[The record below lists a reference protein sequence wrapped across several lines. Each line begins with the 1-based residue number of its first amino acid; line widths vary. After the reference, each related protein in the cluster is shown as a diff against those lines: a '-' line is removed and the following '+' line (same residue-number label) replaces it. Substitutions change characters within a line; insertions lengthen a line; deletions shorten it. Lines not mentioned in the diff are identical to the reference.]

1 MIGRRFTWCQP
12 NGNAMSRL
20 DRFLLSE
27 DWLLKWKDMKQWG
40 LKRDILDHCPVLL
53 KNEVKNWGP
62 KPFRLFNAWLQHPE
76 FKPKVAELWKTTHI
90 QGWGGYILK
99 QKLKET
105 KSFLKCWSKEKFG
118 ELDKKIENCKETIAT
133 LDDKGEVFTL
143 SNDEL
148 ETRRQGTMDLW
159 RILQDKESMLKQK
172 SSFRMLRNYNRGW
185 QSILSLCSK
194 KMNEGDHGW
203 MTMWEDVRKKIY
215 DFVADFQRNG
225 KLVRGS
231 NASFIVLIPKKE
243 NPIRIEDYRPI
254 SLIGCMYK
262 LISKLLAN
270 RLSKV
275 IEGLIGENQSAFIAG
290 RLLVDS
296 VIVANE
302 TIDEI
307 KQKKKR
313 CFIFKADFEKAF
325 DKVSWDFL
333 DYMMSHMGF
342 CDIWRKWIKECL
354 SSSTVSVL
362 VNGSATKE
370 FKVSKG
376 LRQGDPLSPFLFL
389 IVAEGLNGIINSA
402 VSKSLFNG
410 VQVGSSNV
418 TISHLQ
424 FADDTILF
432 GEANEQNIKA
442 AKSIMRTFE
451 LVSGLKINYNKSTL
465 IGINVD
471 TEEINHFACFLH
483 CKPGKLPLMYLGMP
497 VGTSLRRKSTWSTLV
512 AKFERK
518 LTGWNNRFLSMGG
531 RIVCINFVLSSLPV
545 FLMSAYLIPMG
556 VIKRIDS
563 IRRAFLWG
571 GCELPKKIAWVGWEK
586 ICKNK
591 KDGRLGIKD
600 LRRFNLALLGKWWS
614 RLTDESVGLWK
625 KILSA
630 KYNREGHNWSNWMR
644 EGTQFTKW
652 DIGLGILGAGIQDG
666 GGNYIHGRKAR
677 LLTSNEVEEGSKTL
691 NQCWNPIVP
700 NKVCTFAW
708 LLLQDRIPSKANLL
722 KRNVIKDAL
731 DARPSVLNGGVSSMF
746 CTTIARR
753 CSPNTHGQ
761 QKTKRDG
768 ILSGMQSPGHFG

>member
-1 MIGRRFTWCQP
+1 
-12 NGNAMSRL
+12 
-20 DRFLLSE
+20 
-27 DWLLKWKDMKQWG
+27 MKQWG
-40 LKRDILDHCPVLL
+40 LKRDISDHCPVLL

-76 FKPKVAELWKTTHI
+76 FKLKVAELWKTTHI

-159 RILQDKESMLKQK
+159 RFLQDKESMLKQK
-172 SSFRMLRNYNRGW
+172 SRLYWINSGDANTRFFH
-185 QSILSLCSK
+185 QSIKQRWRRNEINCLEINGVQLQDVEELQQGVAEHFELMFKEDEWRRPRLDGIEFNRLSTEQNATLISQFTEEEIKKTIWACNSSK
-194 KMNEGDHGW
+194 APGLDGFTFGFLK
-203 MTMWEDVRKKIY
+203 TMWEDVRKEIC
-215 DFVADFQRNG
+215 DFVVDFQRNG

-231 NASFIVLIPKKE
+231 NASFIVLIPKKD

-333 DYMMSHMGF
+333 DYMMSRMGF

-410 VQVGSSNV
+410 VQVGSSNI

-497 VGTSLRRKSTWSTLV
+497 VGASLRRKSTWSTLV

-531 RIVCINFVLSSLPV
+531 RIVCINSVLSSLPV

-571 GCELPKKIAWVGWEK
+571 GWR
-586 ICKNK
+586 
-591 KDGRLGIKD
+591 D
-600 LRRFNLALLGKWWS
+600 
-614 RLTDESVGLWK
+614 T
-625 KILSA
+625 
-630 KYNREGHNWSNWMR
+630 
-644 EGTQFTKW
+644 
-652 DIGLGILGAGIQDG
+652 IGPAG
-666 GGNYIHGRKAR
+666 
-677 LLTSNEVEEGSKTL
+677 
-691 NQCWNPIVP
+691 
-700 NKVCTFAW
+700 
-708 LLLQDRIPSKANLL
+708 
-722 KRNVIKDAL
+722 
-731 DARPSVLNGGVSSMF
+731 
-746 CTTIARR
+746 
-753 CSPNTHGQ
+753 
-761 QKTKRDG
+761 
-768 ILSGMQSPGHFG
+768 

>member
-1 MIGRRFTWCQP
+1 
-12 NGNAMSRL
+12 
-20 DRFLLSE
+20 
-27 DWLLKWKDMKQWG
+27 MKQWG

-62 KPFRLFNAWLQHPE
+62 KPFRLFNAWLQHLE

-118 ELDKKIENCKETIAT
+118 ELDKKIKNCKETIAT

-172 SSFRMLRNYNRGW
+172 SRMLRITTRVAEHFELMFKEDEWRRPRLDGIEFNR
-185 QSILSLCSK
+185 LSTEQNATLISQFTEEEIKKTIWACNNSK
-194 KMNEGDHGW
+194 APGPDGFTFGFLK
-203 MTMWEDVRKKIY
+203 TMWEDVRKEIC
-215 DFVADFQRNG
+215 DFVVDFQRNE

-254 SLIGCMYK
+254 SLIGY
-262 LISKLLAN
+262 
-270 RLSKV
+270 
-275 IEGLIGENQSAFIAG
+275 
-290 RLLVDS
+290 
-296 VIVANE
+296 
-302 TIDEI
+302 
-307 KQKKKR
+307 
-313 CFIFKADFEKAF
+313 
-325 DKVSWDFL
+325 
-333 DYMMSHMGF
+333 YMMSRMGF

-389 IVAEGLNGIINSA
+389 FVAEGLNGIINSV

-410 VQVGSSNV
+410 VQEGSSNI

-451 LVSGLKINYNKSTL
+451 LASGLKINYNKSTS

-471 TEEINHFACFLH
+471 TKEINHFACFLH
-483 CKPGKLPLMYLGMP
+483 CKPGKLPLLYLGMP
-497 VGTSLRRKSTWSTLV
+497 VGASLRKKSTWSTQV
-512 AKFERK
+512 ANFERK
-518 LTGWNNRFLSMGG
+518 LTGWNNRFLSIGG
-531 RIVCINFVLSSLPV
+531 RIVCINSVLSSPPV

-556 VIKRIDS
+556 VIKKIDS

-630 KYNREGHNWSNWMR
+630 KYNREGHNWSSWMR
-644 EGTQFTKW
+644 EGSK
-652 DIGLGILGAGIQDG
+652 G
-666 GGNYIHGRKAR
+666 G
-677 LLTSNEVEEGSKTL
+677 S
-691 NQCWNPIVP
+691 
-700 NKVCTFAW
+700 
-708 LLLQDRIPSKANLL
+708 
-722 KRNVIKDAL
+722 
-731 DARPSVLNGGVSSMF
+731 
-746 CTTIARR
+746 
-753 CSPNTHGQ
+753 
-761 QKTKRDG
+761 
-768 ILSGMQSPGHFG
+768 